1 MALALYSTAQQQLKH
16 WCIINI
22 AFLLQPKH
30 SIIPGT
36 MKEKSTS
43 SQLKLGHQDREK
55 GALQSASAYIA
66 ALK

>member
-16 WCIINI
+16 WCFNI